1 MNKHTPGPWT
11 TCCLDRCPHHVY
23 GLNGDEII
31 CDLLHNEP
39 NCAGYDK
46 HSGIVTIDQRQ
57 ANARL
62 MAAAPELLQ
71 ALENLLC
78 EYEDRECQFGDDYL
92 WVKHEDRITIDHA
105 RLTIAKAKGE
115 TK

>member
-71 ALENLLC
+71 ALENAVHVWGTSDNTVEVLKQMEL
-78 EYEDRECQFGDDYL
+78 
-92 WVKHEDRITIDHA
+92 V
-105 RLTIAKAKGE
+105 IAKAKGK